1 MVSRH
6 DGNKKF
12 GIRPNNMAL
21 GPKNAVFLAQKSVF
35 FLRYAHITHF
45 FGLKQTRLNGIISS
59 PYPQVTLDTF
69 GFPVDVRSA
78 VQQAVFWPRLPKNGP
93 FWAGNAIFSTL
104 CPYNPLFWA
113 QTDPDQWDHIFPISQ
128 GNFRCLRFSGRCPFV
143 RSAGRFLAPIAQN
156 GPFLG

>member
-21 GPKNAVFLAQKSVF
+21 GPKKHCIFGPKISF
-35 FLRYAHITHF
+35 FLRYTHITHF
-45 FGLKQTRLNGIISS
+45 FGLKQTRLYGIISS

-78 VQQAVFWPRLPKNGP
+78 AQQAVFWHQLPKMG
-93 FWAGNAIFSTL
+93 L
-104 CPYNPLFWA
+104 
-113 QTDPDQWDHIFPISQ
+113 
-128 GNFRCLRFSGRCPFV
+128 
-143 RSAGRFLAPIAQN
+143 
-156 GPFLG
+156 FLG